1 MKKTFI
7 TASLLV
13 MNVMGANM
21 VSANEILPEINP
33 IKPGI
38 ETIVSGSQNNR
49 QYTTIDHN
57 PTLYNKQVVGGRT
70 MESWV
75 KNNVVTT
82 AVDGIITKSDP
93 INEELKTIVS
103 GSQNNRQYTVIDH
116 NPTHYS
122 KKVVDN
128 HKVESWAKNDIVTTK
143 VNGVAIKSYRINEDL
158 ETIVSG
164 SQNNRQYTVIDHNP
178 TNYNKKIIG
187 GHTVE
192 GWMEKGIVKTKID
205 GVPSKS

>member
-13 MNVMGANM
+13 MNVLGASM

-38 ETIVSGSQNNR
+38 ETIVSGSQNSR
-49 QYTTIDHN
+49 QYTMIDHN

-75 KNNVVTT
+75 KNDVVNTRINGVTT
-82 AVDGIITKSDP
+82 KSYR
-93 INEELKTIVS
+93 INGDLETIVS
-103 GSQNNRQYTVIDH
+103 GSENSRQYTVIDH

-122 KKVVDN
+122 KK
-128 HKVESWAKNDIVTTK
+128 I
-143 VNGVAIKSYRINEDL
+143 L
-158 ETIVSG
+158 
-164 SQNNRQYTVIDHNP
+164 
-178 TNYNKKIIG
+178 G

-192 GWMEKGIVKTKID
+192 GWMENGVVNTRID
-205 GVPSKS
+205 GVLSKH

>member
-13 MNVMGANM
+13 MNVIGTSM

-38 ETIVSGSQNNR
+38 ETIVSGSENSR
-49 QYTTIDHN
+49 QYTMIDHN
-57 PTLYNKQVVGGRT
+57 PTLYNKQIVGGRT

-75 KNNVVTT
+75 KNDVVSTRINGVVT
-82 AVDGIITKSDP
+82 KSYS
-93 INEELKTIVS
+93 INKDLETIVS
-103 GSQNNRQYTVIDH
+103 GSENSRQYTVIDH

-122 KKVVDN
+122 KKAVGN
-128 HKVESWAKNDIVTTK
+128 HIIESWTKDGVVNTRTDGITT
-143 VNGVAIKSYRINEDL
+143 KSYRINKDL
-158 ETIVSG
+158 KTIVSG
-164 SQNNRQYTVIDHNP
+164 SKNSRQYTEIDHNP
-178 TNYNKKIIG
+178 THYSKKLIG

-192 GWMEKGIVKTKID
+192 GWMENGIVNTRID
-205 GVPSKS
+205 GVLSKH

>member
-13 MNVMGANM
+13 MNVLGVSM
-21 VSANEILPEINP
+21 VSANEILPEIDP

-38 ETIVSGSQNNR
+38 ETIVSGSENSR
-49 QYTTIDHN
+49 QYTMIDHN

-75 KNNVVTT
+75 KNNVVNT
-82 AVDGIITKSDP
+82 AVNGIVTKSYP
-93 INEELKTIVS
+93 INGDLETIVS
-103 GSQNNRQYTVIDH
+103 GSKNSRQYTVIDHNPTHYTKKAVGNHTVESWAKDGVVSTRVDGVATKFYRINKDLETIESGSKNSRQYTVIDH

-122 KKVVDN
+122 KK
-128 HKVESWAKNDIVTTK
+128 I
-143 VNGVAIKSYRINEDL
+143 L
-158 ETIVSG
+158 
-164 SQNNRQYTVIDHNP
+164 
-178 TNYNKKIIG
+178 G

-192 GWMEKGIVKTKID
+192 GWMENGVVNTRID
-205 GVPSKS
+205 GVLSKH